1 MVLAATATFFIA
13 MMSLAAG
20 ISYWV
25 WNRGL
30 SASSAVSAGVAAE
43 SRDSG
48 PAADLP
54 EWVRLSYAVG
64 QAVAVPGDQY
74 DLRRDLIT
82 AGIRD
87 EAAPIIFY
95 GAKAISFALFPLLFV
110 SLIYSVNPDL
120 FIMIPLVAITCV
132 VSYRFPDWY
141 LQRRITKRRK
151 RLNEGLPD
159 MLDLLVISVESGLTL
174 EQALSDTA
182 RDLRRA
188 HPDIHDE
195 IAVFQL
201 EIQAG
206 TNRSEALRN
215 LASRT
220 REPEMRKL
228 TSLLIQADRFGTS
241 ISKVLRTQARY
252 MRTRRRHRAEE
263 LAHKV
268 GVKLIFPIF
277 FLIMPSIF
285 LVTAGPALL
294 SLFKGFNSNTF
305 GQ

>member
-25 WNRGL
+25 WSRGL
-30 SASSAVSAGVAAE
+30 SASSADPAGTAAAL
-43 SRDSG
+43 RDSG

-54 EWVRLSYAVG
+54 EWARLSYAVG
-64 QAVAVPGDQY
+64 QAVAVPGDQR

-141 LQRRITKRRK
+141 LQRRIAKRRK

-188 HPDIHDE
+188 HPDIYDE

-206 TNRSEALRN
+206 TNRAEALRN

-277 FLIMPSIF
+277 FLIMPSLF

-294 SLFKGFNSNTF
+294 SLFQGFNSNIF

>member
-54 EWVRLSYAVG
+54 EWARLSYAVG
-64 QAVAVPGDQY
+64 QAVAVPGDQH

-174 EQALSDTA
+174 E
-182 RDLRRA
+182 
-188 HPDIHDE
+188 
-195 IAVFQL
+195 
-201 EIQAG
+201 
-206 TNRSEALRN
+206 
-215 LASRT
+215 
-220 REPEMRKL
+220 
-228 TSLLIQADRFGTS
+228 
-241 ISKVLRTQARY
+241 
-252 MRTRRRHRAEE
+252 
-263 LAHKV
+263 
-268 GVKLIFPIF
+268 
-277 FLIMPSIF
+277 
-285 LVTAGPALL
+285 
-294 SLFKGFNSNTF
+294 
-305 GQ
+305 